1 MGRLGNI
8 LLGWLI
14 TLVCNILLPLLT
26 YSMLTDRGVSDIAAL
41 TASALWPAV
50 EVGVVFALRRRVD
63 EFGLITLVIIALG
76 VASSALLHSARLALI
91 KESVVT
97 GLFGLMLFGSLLA
110 SRPLMFYFGRRF
122 ATDGSA
128 ERIAWW
134 NGLWQYAGF
143 RHTQRVLT
151 VVWGTVFVL
160 EAAVRIALTYVLST
174 GTMLA
179 VGSIMPYVV
188 LAGLITWTMVYSR
201 QAQRR
206 AAANNPSAAGAL
218 GGGEDLVGHGVR
230 MADQGQV

>member
-63 EFGLITLVIIALG
+63 EFGVITLVIIALG

-97 GLFGLMLFGSLLA
+97 GL
-110 SRPLMFYFGRRF
+110 
-122 ATDGSA
+122 
-128 ERIAWW
+128 
-134 NGLWQYAGF
+134 
-143 RHTQRVLT
+143 
-151 VVWGTVFVL
+151 
-160 EAAVRIALTYVLST
+160 
-174 GTMLA
+174 
-179 VGSIMPYVV
+179 
-188 LAGLITWTMVYSR
+188 
-201 QAQRR
+201 
-206 AAANNPSAAGAL
+206 
-218 GGGEDLVGHGVR
+218 
-230 MADQGQV
+230 